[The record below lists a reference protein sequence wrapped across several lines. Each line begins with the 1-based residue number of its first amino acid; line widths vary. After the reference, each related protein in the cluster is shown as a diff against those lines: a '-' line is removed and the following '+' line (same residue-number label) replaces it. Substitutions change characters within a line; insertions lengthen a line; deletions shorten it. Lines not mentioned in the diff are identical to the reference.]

1 MPISGEKM
9 TFRTILREGRAFLS
23 HSLCAKDADPA
34 FEAFLLFQKVF
45 GLTRERYL
53 AEADSDA
60 PRALFPEYEEL
71 LRRRAAGEP
80 VQYLLGE
87 WEFMGLPFT
96 VGPGVLIP
104 RPETEL
110 LAEDALAFLKNRP
123 RPRIL
128 ELCGGS
134 GCLAVSLGVFCP
146 EASVVTVELSEEA
159 LPYLRENVRRNA
171 VQNVEV
177 LAGDALS
184 PPGRL
189 LEEQFDLILSNPP
202 YIAEEELPTLQKEVQ
217 QEPRMALWGGTD
229 GLLFYQAF
237 CRLYPPL
244 LVPGGQLAFEIG
256 ETQEAAVSALL
267 KEAGLSQI
275 TVQNDLAGL
284 PRVVTGQK
292 PNTL

>member
-23 HSLCAKDADPA
+23 QSLCPEDADPA
-34 FEAFLLFQKVF
+34 FEAFLLLQKVF

-60 PRALFPEYEEL
+60 PRALLPEYEAL

-110 LAEDALAFLKNRP
+110 LAEDALAFLKDRP

-146 EASVVTVELSEEA
+146 EASVVTVELSREA
-159 LPYLRENVRRNA
+159 LPYLKENVRRNA

-184 PPGRL
+184 PSGRL
-189 LEEQFDLILSNPP
+189 LEERFDLILSNPP
-202 YIAEEELPTLQKEVQ
+202 YIAEEELPTLQKEVRR
-217 QEPRMALWGGTD
+217 EPRMALCGGPD
-229 GLLFYQAF
+229 GLLFYRAF

-244 LVPGGQLAFEIG
+244 LVPGGRLAFEIG
-256 ETQEAAVSALL
+256 ETQGAAVSALL
-267 KEAGLSQI
+267 KEAGLSHI

-284 PRVVTGQK
+284 PRVVAGQK
-292 PNTL
+292 TNLL